1 MATVSEPIQEGTDL
15 AGGVVRRTQR
25 LLKAQVEDWYD
36 VCRYLADWED
46 RFLLD
51 QPTPERL
58 AQHSLI
64 LDELERV
71 GKWLSLATGS
81 SDFPDTA
88 TSRLVAMT
96 LQDLKDTRSLWH
108 GKTSKEERQKIMRAV
123 FNES

>member
-1 MATVSEPIQEGTDL
+1 MATVTEPLQEGADL
-15 AGGVVRRTQR
+15 ATGVARRTQR

-46 RFLLD
+46 RFLVD
-51 QPTPERL
+51 QVTPERL
-58 AQHSLI
+58 AQHALI

-71 GKWLSLATGS
+71 GNWLSLATGS
-81 SDFPDTA
+81 PDFPDTA
-88 TSRLVAMT
+88 TSKLVVLT

-108 GKTSKEERQKIMRAV
+108 GKTSREQRREIMRAV